1 MPSYSF
7 KALIRKERFF
17 IAECPELGIEARG
30 RSLDEALACLRVE
43 TIDYILSLGD
53 TEVRAIASSAGGSTA
68 RRGGV
73 IIRRYSIDTDTIAE
87 ERL

>member
-1 MPSYSF
+1 MPFYSF
-7 KALIRKERFF
+7 KAIIRKERFF

-30 RSLDEALACLRVE
+30 RSVDEALACLRVE

-53 TEVRAIASSAGGSTA
+53 IAVRAIASPAGGSTM

-73 IIRRYSIDTDTIAE
+73 IIRRYSIDTDSLTE
-87 ERL
+87 EQP